1 MSFLVGGVREDRF
14 KTPLSGNPPSN
25 PATAADPNDVSN
37 ASGGKYRQ
45 TLKKFDQTEGLDR
58 SFTSLVFEIQ
68 HRLELVAH
76 VHRVRL
82 ERWLRKLHE
91 PVRAHIH
98 TAAPFVHP
106 ICPIC
111 VHLNS
116 QSSSPPSI
124 NQSPQEH
131 NETWKRNRNNHARLM
146 LACLKMGRLEPPFD
160 KHPKDGRLDM
170 LPPHALLA
178 IKTSSEARKLER
190 AAGTRSDW
198 VTDPGIQGS
207 NLPPD
212 GGGSPGLGFKSSSYT
227 AVRGGA
233 PIPGPRDPG
242 RNAKNLEEM
251 LQRTAVYDD
260 DVVSGGDATCTRGP
274 ASRVKDVLDI
284 KGDMRDWLGKGAKG
298 EVAVRELAAQKE
310 RTKAVEMK
318 LDATEM
324 KLKLAT
330 DELQRLRDGM
340 VRQQKRH
347 AEEMADLQR
356 AHQKEMSVF
365 AKLVEVSFTFEGI

>member
-1 MSFLVGGVREDRF
+1 
-14 KTPLSGNPPSN
+14 
-25 PATAADPNDVSN
+25 
-37 ASGGKYRQ
+37 
-45 TLKKFDQTEGLDR
+45 
-58 SFTSLVFEIQ
+58 
-68 HRLELVAH
+68 
-76 VHRVRL
+76 
-82 ERWLRKLHE
+82 
-91 PVRAHIH
+91 
-98 TAAPFVHP
+98 
-106 ICPIC
+106 
-111 VHLNS
+111 
-116 QSSSPPSI
+116 
-124 NQSPQEH
+124 
-131 NETWKRNRNNHARLM
+131 M

-251 LQRTAVYDD
+251 LQRASTDD
-260 DVVSGGDATCTRGP
+260 SNGP
-274 ASRVKDVLDI
+274 ASRVKDVLEI

-365 AKLVEVSFTFEGI
+365 AKLVEVSSQVAYFCFHTGN

>member
-1 MSFLVGGVREDRF
+1 
-14 KTPLSGNPPSN
+14 
-25 PATAADPNDVSN
+25 
-37 ASGGKYRQ
+37 
-45 TLKKFDQTEGLDR
+45 
-58 SFTSLVFEIQ
+58 
-68 HRLELVAH
+68 
-76 VHRVRL
+76 
-82 ERWLRKLHE
+82 
-91 PVRAHIH
+91 
-98 TAAPFVHP
+98 
-106 ICPIC
+106 
-111 VHLNS
+111 
-116 QSSSPPSI
+116 
-124 NQSPQEH
+124 
-131 NETWKRNRNNHARLM
+131 M

-260 DVVSGGDATCTRGP
+260 DNEGGDATCTRGP

-324 KLKLAT
+324 KLKLAA

-365 AKLVEVSFTFEGI
+365 AKLVEVSSQVAFFCFHTGN

>member
-1 MSFLVGGVREDRF
+1 
-14 KTPLSGNPPSN
+14 
-25 PATAADPNDVSN
+25 
-37 ASGGKYRQ
+37 
-45 TLKKFDQTEGLDR
+45 
-58 SFTSLVFEIQ
+58 
-68 HRLELVAH
+68 
-76 VHRVRL
+76 
-82 ERWLRKLHE
+82 
-91 PVRAHIH
+91 
-98 TAAPFVHP
+98 
-106 ICPIC
+106 
-111 VHLNS
+111 
-116 QSSSPPSI
+116 
-124 NQSPQEH
+124 
-131 NETWKRNRNNHARLM
+131 M

-324 KLKLAT
+324 KLKLAA

-365 AKLVEVSFTFEGI
+365 AKLVEVSSQVALFLFPHGQLDTDVVFCVQAKWDEREDETLTAIGVEVDAIRRSKDVIKSSTGGASAVPTIQVAGECHAVTLPYPNAQLPPNH

>member
-14 KTPLSGNPPSN
+14 KTPLSGNSPSN

-91 PVRAHIH
+91 PVRSVPVRPPDSKF
-98 TAAPFVHP
+98 T
-106 ICPIC
+106 
-111 VHLNS
+111 HLNS
-116 QSSSPPSI
+116 PSSPPSI

-131 NETWKRNRNNHARLM
+131 NDTWKRNRNNHARLM

-212 GGGSPGLGFKSSSYT
+212 GGSSPGLGFKSSSYT

-260 DVVSGGDATCTRGP
+260 DSNGDATCTRGP

-324 KLKLAT
+324 KLKLAA

-365 AKLVEVSFTFEGI
+365 AKLVEVSSQVAYFCFHTGN

>member
-1 MSFLVGGVREDRF
+1 
-14 KTPLSGNPPSN
+14 
-25 PATAADPNDVSN
+25 
-37 ASGGKYRQ
+37 
-45 TLKKFDQTEGLDR
+45 
-58 SFTSLVFEIQ
+58 
-68 HRLELVAH
+68 
-76 VHRVRL
+76 
-82 ERWLRKLHE
+82 
-91 PVRAHIH
+91 
-98 TAAPFVHP
+98 
-106 ICPIC
+106 
-111 VHLNS
+111 
-116 QSSSPPSI
+116 
-124 NQSPQEH
+124 
-131 NETWKRNRNNHARLM
+131 M

-233 PIPGPRDPG
+233 PIPGLRDPG

-310 RTKAVEMK
+310 RTK
-318 LDATEM
+318 
-324 KLKLAT
+324 
-330 DELQRLRDGM
+330 
-340 VRQQKRH
+340 
-347 AEEMADLQR
+347 
-356 AHQKEMSVF
+356 
-365 AKLVEVSFTFEGI
+365 VSLF

>member
-1 MSFLVGGVREDRF
+1 MRFSTGWSSWRTCIGCGSSDGCASYTNRCVRVHIQLPRSSTRF
-14 KTPLSGNPPSN
+14 VQF
-25 PATAADPNDVSN
+25 A
-37 ASGGKYRQ
+37 
-45 TLKKFDQTEGLDR
+45 
-58 SFTSLVFEIQ
+58 
-68 HRLELVAH
+68 
-76 VHRVRL
+76 
-82 ERWLRKLHE
+82 
-91 PVRAHIH
+91 
-98 TAAPFVHP
+98 
-106 ICPIC
+106 
-111 VHLNS
+111 HLNS
-116 QSSSPPSI
+116 PSVVAPVD
-124 NQSPQEH
+124 QSPQEH

-207 NLPPD
+207 NLPD

-242 RNAKNLEEM
+242 RNAKKLEEM
-251 LQRTAVYDD
+251 LQRASTDD
-260 DVVSGGDATCTRGP
+260 SNGP
-274 ASRVKDVLDI
+274 ASRVKDMLEI

-310 RTKAVEMK
+310 RTK
-318 LDATEM
+318 
-324 KLKLAT
+324 
-330 DELQRLRDGM
+330 
-340 VRQQKRH
+340 
-347 AEEMADLQR
+347 
-356 AHQKEMSVF
+356 
-365 AKLVEVSFTFEGI
+365 VSLF

>member
-37 ASGGKYRQ
+37 ASGGKYAQ

-98 TAAPFVHP
+98 TAFPFVHP

-111 VHLNS
+111 
-116 QSSSPPSI
+116 PSKFSVVVAPL

-274 ASRVKDVLDI
+274 ASRVKDVLEI

-310 RTKAVEMK
+310 RTKA
-318 LDATEM
+318 TEM
-324 KLKLAT
+324 KVT
-330 DELQRLRDGM
+330 FFSFPYGQ
-340 VRQQKRH
+340 
-347 AEEMADLQR
+347 
-356 AHQKEMSVF
+356 
-365 AKLVEVSFTFEGI
+365 LV